1 MFSIFCLLRLGQRGS
16 NWHFF
21 TPCIISLIYH
31 AYIIQRRNSLSQI
44 FSKDVLRSAVL
55 LKKTLTQV
63 FSCEYW
69 GIFKSSFFYRTPT
82 VANRKFCYHCLAFV
96 FKTSFYFYKNGR
108 LLSIVFISIWY
119 SYSCELSVLYNF
131 SVILTGLWN
140 LGNLLYSQIW
150 QKKLQ
155 TFLKWQP
162 EAWVQCRFKSHFS
175 GNLKNSP
182 ARFPSYFAL

>member
-1 MFSIFCLLRLGQRGS
+1 MNIAGFLR
-16 NWHFF
+16 
-21 TPCIISLIYH
+21 
-31 AYIIQRRNSLSQI
+31 A
-44 FSKDVLRSAVL
+44 A
-55 LKKTLTQV
+55 
-63 FSCEYW
+63 
-69 GIFKSSFFYRTPT
+69 FYRTPT
-82 VANRKFCYHCLAFV
+82 VSNRKFCYHCLAFV
-96 FKTSFYFYKNGR
+96 FKTSFYFYKNVR

-140 LGNLLYSQIW
+140 LEKLLYSQIW

-182 ARFPSYFAL
+182 ASFPSYFIRNPFITKKYSFSKLKKIFTTSFYFCSICLHDNAKNVLFTL